1 MTRALLPLVAC
12 CAAGVALIA
21 QQQKFEVASVRRAG
35 KEGPPGDIP
44 RNMDPSPGRFAM
56 RNVPLRYAIEWAYDL
71 NDYQVVG
78 PDWIKAEDR
87 YDIVANA
94 PAPATDQ
101 QMKPMLQALLTERL
115 KMKSHRETRTL
126 PVYVLIKGKSAPKL
140 KPATPG
146 IAPNLSGRAS
156 GVFFQSQSL
165 SRLTFMLTRRMGIPV
180 LDKTGLNGAYDY
192 TIDTSGL
199 NNFNPKSTEE
209 APGPSIFTAVQDD
222 LGLKLESRKE
232 PIEVLVIDSV
242 DRIPTEN

>member
-1 MTRALLPLVAC
+1 MPRILAVLLAC
-12 CAAGVALIA
+12 GGLAVA
-21 QQQKFEVASVRRAG
+21 QQAKFEVASVRRAG
-35 KEGPPGDIP
+35 NAGPPGDIP
-44 RNMDPSPGRFAM
+44 RNMDPSPGHFAM

-71 NDYQVVG
+71 QDYQVAG
-78 PDWIKAEDR
+78 PEWIKAEDR
-87 YDIVANA
+87 YDITAHASGPVS
-94 PAPATDQ
+94 DQ

-126 PVYVLIKGKSAPKL
+126 PVYVLVKGKGTPKV

-146 IAPNLSGRAS
+146 VAPNLSGRAS
-156 GVFFQSQSL
+156 GVFFQSQPL
-165 SRLTFMLTRRMGIPV
+165 SRLTFMFTRRMGIPV
-180 LDKTGLNGAYDY
+180 LDKTGLNGAFDY

-199 NNFNPKSTEE
+199 NNFNPKSADD

-242 DRIPTEN
+242 DRVPTEN